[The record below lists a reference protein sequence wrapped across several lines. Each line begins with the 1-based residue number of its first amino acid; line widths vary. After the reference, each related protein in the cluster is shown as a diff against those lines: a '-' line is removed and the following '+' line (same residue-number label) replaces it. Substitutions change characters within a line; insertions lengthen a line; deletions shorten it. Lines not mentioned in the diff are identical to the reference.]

1 LPRYHEVNT
10 ITNAIRPCEQPYT
23 GGE

>member
-10 ITNAIRPCEQPYT
+10 ITRATRPCKQPYT